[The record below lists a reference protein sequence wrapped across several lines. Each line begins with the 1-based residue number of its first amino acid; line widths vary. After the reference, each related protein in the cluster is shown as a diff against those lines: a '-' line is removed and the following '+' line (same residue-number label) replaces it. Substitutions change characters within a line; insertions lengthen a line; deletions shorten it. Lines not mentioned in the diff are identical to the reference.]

1 MKVALSTWLGRKK
14 ERTTFFTRTYLYK
27 YIYIYTYIFRSCCT
41 FLPSM
46 WIFWPVC
53 NWSTVIDVGKVL
65 QSWGNPSNINWLIH
79 RQVLREWK
87 NSSGSS
93 RCTRYIEGFNC
104 RMMCPICIAHSY
116 SMIFLL
122 AWSFGLN
129 YKTSHWST
137 NQLVVDVSLPPKWWL
152 APLTNSPC
160 FQGPSIHFCTLRTA
174 KLPISCPLLPRPCP
188 HRPQCVP
195 NDGPRP
201 LRCRGDVLG
210 CSSRSRARNRGAR
223 NRWSWFPDDST
234 DMATNFPHGHTHTHG
249 VIL

>member
-1 MKVALSTWLGRKK
+1 MIGWKKTCFKTFKGPQEIQLNQSFVSHMHIHNWKLAWILKIMLWEDSFPVNLEDFCFFFGGGVAGTCLSFMSGTWKNLPKVGPKSQARLKDYLDTWRSRCPHGWVGKK
-14 ERTTFFTRTYLYK
+14 NAQPFSQELIYIN
-27 YIYIYTYIFRSCCT
+27 IYIYTYIFRSCCT

-122 AWSFGLN
+122 AWSFGLI
-129 YKTSHWST
+129 K
-137 NQLVVDVSLPPKWWL
+137 PPIE
-152 APLTNSPC
+152 APTNS
-160 FQGPSIHFCTLRTA
+160 SLTYH
-174 KLPISCPLLPRPCP
+174 CP
-188 HRPQCVP
+188 Q
-195 NDGPRP
+195 ND
-201 LRCRGDVLG
+201 D
-210 CSSRSRARNRGAR
+210 
-223 NRWSWFPDDST
+223 W
-234 DMATNFPHGHTHTHG
+234 HH
-249 VIL
+249 